1 MKRTWHLK
9 TASARKTWSNRLRKS
24 EAGQV
29 ILLQSLRLSSEPHY
43 CIMSDQH
50 DTCVH
55 TAAEELSPDCGAVFT
70 SQHLAMVLGKC
81 FKVEELDDHT
91 ITEAKERGGQ
101 TAQVERVVKGLVPKC
116 LDKDASAFSS
126 LERTKAKGKA
136 ARLGLLSECRP
147 EGCSSAVDLFLWLV
161 EVSGAMCMTFLH
173 PSHAL

>member
-1 MKRTWHLK
+1 M
-9 TASARKTWSNRLRKS
+9 
-24 EAGQV
+24 
-29 ILLQSLRLSSEPHY
+29 
-43 CIMSDQH
+43 
-50 DTCVH
+50 
-55 TAAEELSPDCGAVFT
+55 
-70 SQHLAMVLGKC
+70 
-81 FKVEELDDHT
+81 
-91 ITEAKERGGQ
+91 
-101 TAQVERVVKGLVPKC
+101 VKGLVPKC